1 MTLYLVEQENGE
13 LAIYTSL
20 EQVPE
25 DKREDVFITDSL
37 PEGNGQL
44 RLDRER
50 GELYYEPYP
59 EVSDPP
65 VIEPP
70 DIEPPTETKPP
81 ELSVEEMQAQILL
94 NTEYLV
100 SRAELGLGGI

>member
-13 LAIYTSL
+13 LSIYLSL

-25 DKREDVFITDSL
+25 DKREDVFVTDSI

-44 RLDRER
+44 RINHKK
-50 GELYYEPYP
+50 GELFYEPYH
-59 EVSDPP
+59 EVTDPP

-70 DIEPPTETKPP
+70 TEPPTENKPP